1 MPRPNCPRRVR
12 MRGSVPWFVPVYGP
26 SQVYGQNSGPD
37 SNSAVPNSA
46 SQTPQTPMTIPGS
59 RDSVAQ
65 VPGTATTDQAPVSQ
79 EPVSQDGVSRDSFA
93 SVELTLDE
101 LEAIRLADYEGL
113 YQEAAARSM
122 GISRQTFG
130 RIIQQAHR
138 KIAEAVLFGKILK
151 IHGGPIRPLEEEE
164 TMMIAVPTTL
174 HGAVDQHFGHCDKF
188 TLFKVDRTKGT
199 ILSQETLPS
208 PGECGCRS
216 DIASVLA
223 SKGVTVLLTGG
234 IGPGAIRVLEGHGIK
249 VVRGASGRAE
259 QAVVDYLAGRLIDSG
274 EPYGEH
280 EHSGARK
287 HQGGHGEGLRR

>member
-12 MRGSVPWFVPVYGP
+12 MRGRMPWFVPVYGP
-26 SQVYGQNSGPD
+26 SSEHGPA
-37 SNSAVPNSA
+37 SVPASKRVVPNSA
-46 SQTPQTPMTIPGS
+46 SLPPQTPVSMAGS
-59 RDSVAQ
+59 WDSLAEERF
-65 VPGTATTDQAPVSQ
+65 SQ
-79 EPVSQDGVSRDSFA
+79 EPSA

-164 TMMIAVPTTL
+164 TMMIAVPTTQ
-174 HGAVDQHFGHCDKF
+174 HGAVDQHFGNCDKF
-188 TLFKVDRTKGT
+188 TLFKVDRSQGT

-208 PGECGCRS
+208 PGGCGCRS

-223 SKGVTVLLTGG
+223 ARGVTVLLTGG
-234 IGPGAIRVLEGHGIK
+234 IGPGAIRVLEGHGIQ

-259 QAVVDYLAGRLIDSG
+259 QAIADYLAGRLTDSG
-274 EPYGEH
+274 EPCGEH
-280 EHSGARK
+280 EHSRAGK
-287 HQGGHGEGLRR
+287 HQGGYGEGPAG

>member
-12 MRGSVPWFVPVYGP
+12 MRGHMPWFVPVYGP
-26 SQVYGQNSGPD
+26 SQVYEQNSGTD
-37 SNSAVPNSA
+37 SNSVVPNSA
-46 SQTPQTPMTIPGS
+46 SLTPQMPGTPAGTGDP
-59 RDSVAQ
+59 VAQ
-65 VPGTATTDQAPVSQ
+65 VPGTATAGQTLASQ
-79 EPVSQDGVSRDSFA
+79 EPSA
-93 SVELTLDE
+93 TVELTLDE

-122 GISRQTFG
+122 GVSRQTFG

-151 IHGGPIRPLEEEE
+151 IQGGPVRPLEEEE
-164 TMMIAVPTTL
+164 TMVIAVPTTQ
-174 HGAVDQHFGHCDKF
+174 HGAVDQHFGNCDKF
-188 TLFKVDRTKGT
+188 TLFTVDRTQGV

-208 PGECGCRS
+208 PGGCGCRS

-249 VVRGASGRAE
+249 VVRGALGRAE
-259 QAVVDYLAGRLIDSG
+259 QAVADYLAGRLTDSG
-274 EPYGEH
+274 ETCGEH
-280 EHSGARK
+280 EHSGTGKQQA
-287 HQGGHGEGLRR
+287 GHGEGHGRHGSGCGH